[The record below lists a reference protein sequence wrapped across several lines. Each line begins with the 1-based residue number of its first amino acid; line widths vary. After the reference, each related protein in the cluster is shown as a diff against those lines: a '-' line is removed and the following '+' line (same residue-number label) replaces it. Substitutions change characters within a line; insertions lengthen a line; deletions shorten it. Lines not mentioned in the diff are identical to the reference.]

1 VAVDTGAFRRGAE
14 ILLAAHTPIT
24 FAAGDGLPAETN
36 PLADFKRADF
46 GAERS
51 DCADDFV
58 TGDEGILADAPIV
71 GDEVQI
77 AMADAAM
84 GDSDFDFACAE
95 LARVILQRK
104 KL

>member
-1 VAVDTGAFRRGAE
+1 M
-14 ILLAAHTPIT
+14 
-24 FAAGDGLPAETN
+24 PAETN

-46 GAERS
+46 SAERR
-51 DCADDFV
+51 DGADDFV

-84 GDSDFDFACAE
+84 GDSDFDFAVAE